1 MGMAARVSGL
11 IPAEPGLVHIRNPH
25 ENKHI
30 HETHSERSVYMTDNI
45 LVSQTDGIATVT
57 FNRPTQR
64 NAIDYHGWLEL
75 RRIALDLDL
84 DDAVKVVV
92 FTGAGDAAFSAGADI
107 KDFDG
112 YRNNSSK
119 AKVYAEAFDGAMD
132 AIEAISKPTIC
143 SIKGFCVG
151 GGCELSMAT
160 DIRIA
165 ADNSRFGIPVA
176 RLGILVGYKEMR
188 RLVRL
193 VGPGNASY
201 ILLSARLIDARE
213 ARRIGLITQVVPAD
227 EVSETAY
234 ELARDMTPLAPLS
247 QARHKRILHTVM
259 ENPSL
264 ASLSDA
270 EEHLPFA
277 NFDSEDF
284 HEGRAAFVERRQPK
298 FRGR

>member
-1 MGMAARVSGL
+1 M
-11 IPAEPGLVHIRNPH
+11 
-25 ENKHI
+25 
-30 HETHSERSVYMTDNI
+30 SEDILLSVEEG
-45 LVSQTDGIATVT
+45 VATVT
-57 FNRPTQR
+57 FNRPGQR

-75 RRIALDLDL
+75 RRIALDLDA
-84 DDAVKVVV
+84 DPDVKVVV

-107 KDFDG
+107 KDFEN
-112 YRNNSSK
+112 YRNDSTK

-132 AIEAISKPTIC
+132 AMEAISKPTIC
-143 SIKGFCVG
+143 LIKGFCVG
-151 GGCELSMAT
+151 GGCELSMAA

-176 RLGILVGYKEMR
+176 RLSILVGYKEMR

-201 ILLSARLIDARE
+201 ILLSARLLDAAE
-213 ARRIGLITQVVPAD
+213 AHRVGLVNQVVPLPEVD
-227 EVSETAY
+227 EVAY
-234 ELARDMTPLAPLS
+234 ALAREMAPLAPLS
-247 QARHKRILHTVM
+247 QARHKRILQTVL

-264 ASLSDA
+264 SDLTDE

-284 HEGRAAFVERRQPK
+284 QEGRAAFIERRAPK
-298 FRGR
+298 FQGR